1 MAQTAEV
8 IELLADSAGQSIH
21 NEALSAAASAIVPG
35 DMVEELAAGTVQEQS
50 TAGARAQKLFALTN
64 LGNGSDIDEAY
75 AVGETVRYGAFHSG
89 QEVFARVAAGAPAIV
104 IGDELD
110 PAGDGTLKK
119 IAADVAGAQA
129 VLTVGAGNSQVLFTA
144 ADIGEE
150 GNDIT
155 VEYLS
160 ATAATATVVVT
171 DLAIVIKPDS
181 TTGGTTD
188 LASTVIALVNADA
201 AAQAL
206 VVASIGTGD
215 GTGIVV
221 SPAAEAN
228 LAGGINTSGPVY
240 PTAVAQEAVDNS
252 GGGSTVRIKV
262 RVA

>member
-1 MAQTAEV
+1 MSQDPQV
-8 IELLADSAGQSIH
+8 IELLADTAGQSIH

-35 DMVEELAAGTVQEQS
+35 DLVEELAAGTVQEQS
-50 TAGARAQKLFALTN
+50 TAGASAQRLFALTN
-64 LGNGSDIDEAY
+64 LAVGGDIDRAY
-75 AVGETVRYGAFHSG
+75 VVGETVRYGAFQSG
-89 QEVFARVAAGAPAIV
+89 QEVYARVAAGAPAIV
-104 IGDELD
+104 IGDNVD
-110 PAGDGTLKK
+110 PAGDGTVKK
-119 IAADVAGAQA
+119 VAADVAGAQA

-144 ADIGEE
+144 AAMGEE

-155 VEYLS
+155 VEYLA
-160 ATAATATVVVT
+160 ATAATATVVVAGS
-171 DLAIVIKPDS
+171 AIVIKPDS

-201 AAQAL
+201 AASAL
-206 VVASIGTGD
+206 VVASVGTGD

-240 PTAVAQEAVDNS
+240 PTGVAREAVDNS
-252 GGGSTVRIKV
+252 GGGTVVRIKI